1 MSKKIGSILFTLT
14 ALTLTALGNFFALIL
29 LAKAIGGMAT
39 YLGFGP
45 TSPDMLLVVTAI
57 LLSSTGGFARLSES
71 K

>member
-1 MSKKIGSILFTLT
+1 MSKKIGSILFTLA
-14 ALTLTALGNFFALIL
+14 ALTLTALGNLFTLVM
-29 LAKAIGGMAT
+29 LAKALGGMAT

-57 LLSSTGGFARLSES
+57 LLSSTGGFVRLSEF